1 MLSVIARF
9 KLALRSGLSR
19 ANLQRAGFAAFAAA
33 CYWSSGV
40 NQCTTGCLSK
50 PVCFA
55 ATTEDAAA
63 ADEHDEGADD
73 TAAAASQ
80 AGTAKFPQR
89 VATAHLPNVV
99 QVHPSVLSGGLPA
112 DRAAFAE
119 LQRLGVKTVL
129 SVDGAQPDEAAAA
142 EFGLRY
148 VHLPHGYDGISEE
161 RGLELAKA
169 LRELEGPI
177 YIHCHHGKHRSP
189 AAATVACVAAGML
202 PAKSASAVLKMAGT
216 SPHYLGLHQAAANAR
231 PVAPHLLDQ
240 LEVEF
245 VAHAQ
250 VPALAEAMV
259 QLEHT
264 HERIG
269 QIAAAGWQPPAE
281 HPDLEPAHEALLLR
295 EHFTELIRAEENTG
309 REPKYMELLRDSAEA
324 SESLE
329 RAIRE
334 WQAAKT
340 TGPPPQ
346 TLDNFARRVGE
357 NCRKCHLMSRDL
369 PRQRPAEK

>member
-1 MLSVIARF
+1 MLLVIDRF
-9 KLALRSGLSR
+9 KLALQSGLVR
-19 ANLQRAGFAAFAAA
+19 ANLQRAGFAVFAAA

-40 NQCTTGCLSK
+40 NQCTSGCFSK
-50 PVCFA
+50 PVCFV
-55 ATTEDAAA
+55 ATAEGQAA
-63 ADEHDEGADD
+63 ADDNDGEADD
-73 TAAAASQ
+73 QAAAASR
-80 AGTAKFPQR
+80 AGTPTFPQR
-89 VATAHLPNVV
+89 IATAHLPNVL
-99 QVHPSVLSGGLPA
+99 QLHPSVLSGGLPA

-119 LQRLGVKTVL
+119 LQQLGVKTVL
-129 SVDGAQPDEAAAA
+129 SVDGAQPDESTAA
-142 EFGLRY
+142 EFGLLY
-148 VHLPHGYDGISEE
+148 VHLPHGYDGISDH

-202 PAKSASAVLKMAGT
+202 PAHSAAAVLKMAGT

-231 PVAPHLLDQ
+231 PVAPQVLDQ
-240 LEVEF
+240 LQVEF
-245 VAHAQ
+245 TAHAQ

-269 QIAAAGWQPPAE
+269 QIAAAGWQSPAE

-295 EHFTELIRAEENTG
+295 EHFAELIRAEKNTG
-309 REPKYMELLRDSAEA
+309 REPEYMELLRDSAEA
-324 SESLE
+324 AESLE
-329 RAIRE
+329 RSIRA

-340 TGPPPQ
+340 GSPPPQ
-346 TLDNFARRVGE
+346 TLDNSARRVGE
-357 NCRKCHLMSRDL
+357 NCRKCHRVSRDL
-369 PRQRPAEK
+369 PRQQPTGK

>member
-1 MLSVIARF
+1 M
-9 KLALRSGLSR
+9 
-19 ANLQRAGFAAFAAA
+19 
-33 CYWSSGV
+33 
-40 NQCTTGCLSK
+40 
-50 PVCFA
+50 
-55 ATTEDAAA
+55 
-63 ADEHDEGADD
+63 
-73 TAAAASQ
+73 
-80 AGTAKFPQR
+80 
-89 VATAHLPNVV
+89 ATAHLPNVV
-99 QVHPSVLSGGLPA
+99 QVHPNVLSGGLPA

-119 LQRLGVKTVL
+119 LQQLGVKTVL
-129 SVDGAQPDEAAAA
+129 SVDGAQPDESAAA

-148 VHLPHGYDGISEE
+148 VHLPHGYDGISDQ

-202 PAKSASAVLKMAGT
+202 PVESAAAVLKMAGT

-231 PVAPHLLDQ
+231 PVAPRVLDQ
-240 LEVEF
+240 LQVEF
-245 VAHAQ
+245 TAHAQ

-269 QIAAAGWQPPAE
+269 QIAAAGWQSPAE

-295 EHFTELIRAEENTG
+295 EHFAELIRAEENTG
-309 REPKYMELLRDSAEA
+309 REPEYMELLHDSEHAA
-324 SESLE
+324 KSLE
-329 RAIRE
+329 RSIRA

-340 TGPPPQ
+340 AAPPPQ
-346 TLDNFARRVGE
+346 TLDNFVRQVGE
-357 NCRKCHLMSRDL
+357 NCRKCHRISRDL
-369 PRQRPAEK
+369 PRQQPTGE